1 MPLKF
6 SLFRRRR
13 QANCNERLG
22 PALVCTNAT
31 SRAKNQNEVTM
42 LVMPNFSHS
51 TSSRHPSLK
60 RGSCSLEHM
69 QLLAPFEAQHASI
82 ALFASSR
89 VGQCHGQ
96 RKCSPGLKEV
106 QPPMPKPAALTCGIQ
121 YEGSDPYAVVIKV
134 VTVAPPGCGAKT
146 RGMSGACIHSRGENS
161 RNQMPIHNPMS
172 GPQVVEKL
180 LKTGASDNHQ
190 EPESFGRRDSKL
202 ALDHWSAA
210 FNVLCPQRGGDA
222 CWSSNAAI
230 PRETWRASTS

>member
-1 MPLKF
+1 MFKRDLPQFEGSLLLDVNRHATGSGEIEESLQLATMPLKF

-89 VGQCHGQ
+89 VGAVPRSEKVLPWPEG
-96 RKCSPGLKEV
+96 GT
-106 QPPMPKPAALTCGIQ
+106 AANAKACR
-121 YEGSDPYAVVIKV
+121 SDLW
-134 VTVAPPGCGAKT
+134 
-146 RGMSGACIHSRGENS
+146 
-161 RNQMPIHNPMS
+161 NP
-172 GPQVVEKL
+172 V
-180 LKTGASDNHQ
+180 
-190 EPESFGRRDSKL
+190 
-202 ALDHWSAA
+202 
-210 FNVLCPQRGGDA
+210 
-222 CWSSNAAI
+222 
-230 PRETWRASTS
+230 